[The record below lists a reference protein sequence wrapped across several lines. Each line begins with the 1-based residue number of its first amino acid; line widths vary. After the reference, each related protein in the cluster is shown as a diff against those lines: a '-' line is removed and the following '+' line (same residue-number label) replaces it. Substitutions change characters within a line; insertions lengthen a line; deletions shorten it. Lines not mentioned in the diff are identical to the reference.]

1 MLNAGIVH
9 DDVKPPNEELKTFSI
24 ISRIVGL
31 GQVRCRVLRLDAEFI
46 VNLRLRRANFFGSAF
61 FQPGSRTIA

>member
-24 ISRIVGL
+24 ISRISSVWDKFA
-31 GQVRCRVLRLDAEFI
+31 VEYCASTP
-46 VNLRLRRANFFGSAF
+46 NS
-61 FQPGSRTIA
+61 S